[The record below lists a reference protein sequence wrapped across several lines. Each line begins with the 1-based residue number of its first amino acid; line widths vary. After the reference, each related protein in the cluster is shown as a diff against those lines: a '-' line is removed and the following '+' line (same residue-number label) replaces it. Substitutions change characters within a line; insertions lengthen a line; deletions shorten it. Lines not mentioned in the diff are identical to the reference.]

1 MKEKND
7 DKPNIYL
14 VAMIWEDAEILQ
26 LHEFDCLMETSL
38 QIFLNL
44 YITVT
49 DGSHF
54 GGNIYAYS
62 ISTFLIFGITKII
75 TPYFPSIF
83 GDLSRYLH
91 LELIMGHSLL
101 RSKNWCSRGN

>member
-62 ISTFLIFGITKII
+62 ISTFLIFLAL
-75 TPYFPSIF
+75 P
-83 GDLSRYLH
+83 R
-91 LELIMGHSLL
+91 
-101 RSKNWCSRGN
+101 

>member
-1 MKEKND
+1 MSRSFVWNLHRYWDTIKYARKAKQMKEKND

-54 GGNIYAYS
+54 GGNIC
-62 ISTFLIFGITKII
+62 
-75 TPYFPSIF
+75 
-83 GDLSRYLH
+83 
-91 LELIMGHSLL
+91 LL
-101 RSKNWCSRGN
+101 Y